1 MTLAAWTGLRY
12 VERSYYVGESDGTV
26 AVYNGIPHAV
36 GPIRLSHVV
45 ENTDIPTSE
54 LSDHTRSLLRNA
66 ITAKDLDD
74 AHQIVSRLKTQA
86 DQTREK
92 AEQAAASAS
101 ASASASP
108 SSAAPS
114 EAPSSE
120 APNSEAPGSDS
131 ASPAPEQAS
140 SEAPAAVG
148 GENNG

>member
-12 VERSYYVGESDGTV
+12 VERSYYVGESDVTV
-26 AVYNGIPHAV
+26 AVYNGIPHAL

-120 APNSEAPGSDS
+120 APGSDS